1 VSIKLKLML
10 CLGLLTGALAL
21 MAGKEFLT
29 LESTAATMRS
39 ILDDRV
45 IPVKQLR
52 EIGDAYAVAIVD
64 TTHKVR
70 AGTMSPEEGLAGVE
84 AALQKIDETWKAYL
98 ATRLTD
104 EERRLA
110 IDTDAARA
118 AAVPALARLDE
129 ILKAKDMAAL
139 AAFAEKDLYP
149 AIDPIGTPISKLID
163 LQIAVARGALQEAD
177 AAILVA
183 EYTSIGLALAS
194 LLIIGFSLHTVLRGV
209 VAPLNGM
216 QAAMRRLADGDLAV
230 EVPSK
235 DRRDEIGAMA
245 ATVQVFRNNAIER
258 VRLENEQRAEQ
269 EKRTRRAQA
278 VDTLITG
285 FDHDVSL
292 ILKTVASASSELE
305 ATARSLTMTAEE
317 SARNATSVAAAAEQA
332 TANVSTVASAS
343 EELSASINEIAHQV
357 ESSRRVTQS
366 AMETAKETDETVRVL
381 VASADRIGTVVELI
395 SDIAAQTNLLALN
408 ATIEAARAGEAGK
421 GFAVVASEVKSL
433 AGQTSKATDEIASHI
448 QEMQAVTGKAAAAIR
463 AIGETIRTINDTA
476 SAIAAAVTEQG
487 AATGDIAQNVQQAA
501 DGTRHVSANIVGVT
515 EGANMTGAGASQVF
529 SSAEELAR
537 QSTTLKGKVDDFF
550 AAIRAA

>member
-1 VSIKLKLML
+1 MSIKLKLML
-10 CLGLLTGALAL
+10 CLGLLTCAIAA
-21 MAGKEFLT
+21 MAGKGFLT
-29 LESTAATMRS
+29 LQDSAATMRS
-39 ILDDRV
+39 ILQDRV
-45 IPVKQLR
+45 VPVKQLR

-70 AGTMSPEEGLAGVE
+70 AGTLTPEEGLASVG

-98 ATRLTD
+98 STSLTEDEKRLVV
-104 EERRLA
+104 
-110 IDTDAARA
+110 DTDTARA
-118 AAVPALARLDE
+118 AAAPAIARLDA

-139 AAFAEKDLYP
+139 AVFAEKDLYP

-163 LQIAVARGALQEAD
+163 LQIAVARASLEESEAMIV
-177 AAILVA
+177 AA
-183 EYTSIGLALAS
+183 EYVSIGLMLVS
-194 LLIIGFSLHTVLRGV
+194 VLVIGFSLYTVLRGV
-209 VAPLNGM
+209 VGPLNGM
-216 QAAMRRLADGDLAV
+216 QGAMRRLADGDLAV
-230 EVPSK
+230 EIPSK

-245 ATVQVFRNNAIER
+245 ATVQVFRDNAVER
-258 VRLENEQRAEQ
+258 VRLEEEQRKEQ
-269 EKRTRRAQA
+269 ETRTRRAQA
-278 VDTLITG
+278 VEALIAG
-285 FDHDVSL
+285 FDRDVSL
-292 ILKTVASASSELE
+292 ILKTVASASTELE

-317 SARNATSVAAAAEQA
+317 STRNATTVAAAAEEA

-366 AMETAKETDETVRVL
+366 AMETARETDETVRVL

-433 AGQTSKATDEIASHI
+433 AGQTSKATEEIASHI
-448 QEMQAVTGKAAAAIR
+448 QEMQSVTGKAAAAIR

-476 SAIAAAVTEQG
+476 AAIASAVTEQG
-487 AATGDIAQNVQQAA
+487 AATSDIAQNVQQAA
-501 DGTRHVSANIVGVT
+501 DGTRHVSANIVSVT
-515 EGANMTGAGASQVF
+515 EGASMTGAGASQVF

-537 QSTTLKGKVDDFF
+537 QSTTLKAKVDDFF